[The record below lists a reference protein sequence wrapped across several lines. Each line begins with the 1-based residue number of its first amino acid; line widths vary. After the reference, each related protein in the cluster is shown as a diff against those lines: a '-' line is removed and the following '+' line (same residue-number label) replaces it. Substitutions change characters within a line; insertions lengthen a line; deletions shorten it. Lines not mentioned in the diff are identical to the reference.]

1 MGRMCSCP
9 GCGKFTRHY
18 ANGRCRNCYTV
29 MLRHGFTD
37 INQLL
42 AYKEGKREHSE
53 ETKAKK
59 EIKIEL
65 KQKLK
70 VTTCNEFRLEPRS
83 EISQRI
89 FDWYYNNTDKYLVFD
104 CNKDE
109 RLRKNVY
116 NTAYAMTK
124 RRHSLNIKR
133 HQRNGNIILERV
145 SA

>member
-1 MGRMCSCP
+1 MSRMVGCP

-18 ANGRCRNCYTV
+18 AKGKCRNCYTV
-29 MLRHGFTD
+29 MLKHGFTD
-37 INQLL
+37 TKQLL
-42 AYKEGKREHSE
+42 AYKEGKHEYAE
-53 ETKAKK
+53 EVKAKK
-59 EIKIEL
+59 VAKIKLMQNL
-65 KQKLK
+65 KA
-70 VTTCNEFRLEPRS
+70 TTSNEFVREPRS
-83 EISQRI
+83 EVSQRI

-124 RRHSLNIKR
+124 RRHSLSIKR